1 MVDATQI
8 PFEVRRAMR
17 IEWAKRNNSDGPDKH
32 MTDLAVAMLNAWPGA
47 LHRIGI
53 KRHKNGEW
61 RQPYP
66 MICLPLPQEASDDQ

>member
-1 MVDATQI
+1 MMKPEQVPTGVAAVFDAVWEMT
-8 PFEVRRAMR
+8 RRT
-17 IEWAKRNNSDGPDKH
+17 DKA
-32 MTDLAVAMLNAWPGA
+32 LAAALNAWPGA

-66 MICLPLPQEASDDQ
+66 MICLPLPQEGGDE

>member
-1 MVDATQI
+1 MIKPEQVPDEVIKKFATWQFPNCSENLMRRMLADAINT
-8 PFEVRRAMR
+8 
-17 IEWAKRNNSDGPDKH
+17 
-32 MTDLAVAMLNAWPGA
+32 WPGA

-66 MICLPLPQEASDDQ
+66 MICLPLPQEGGDD

>member
-1 MVDATQI
+1 MFNPENVPEAAWKATGLPEADARTAI
-8 PFEVRRAMR
+8 A
-17 IEWAKRNNSDGPDKH
+17 A
-32 MTDLAVAMLNAWPGA
+32 ALNAWPGA

-66 MICLPLPQEASDDQ
+66 MIRLPLPQEGGDD